1 MAANAGTT
9 PAGYTVVVPVYRGR
23 QTLLPL
29 TQRLTAFFENH
40 RLNYQL
46 IFVDDCGPDNSWQTL
61 LEIRQQW
68 PQAVTLV
75 KLARNTG
82 QHAATLC
89 GFTFA
94 RGRYIITLDEDLQ
107 HPPEEI
113 EKLIATQQAGNYQL
127 VYGIYA
133 APRHSRLRNLASGC
147 FNWLITR
154 LVPHLYPGFTS
165 FRLIETNM
173 AKQAANLQVPYPFV
187 DGLLARLNAST
198 GGCPINHQ
206 PETTARNSAYN
217 WRKLANHAWGIVAG
231 FTNTPFIT
239 LVAGIFALLFLWQLQ
254 AYLPANIVVVAGG
267 VTGIICAISLLML
280 LWKHT
285 KTPQSICRVEQVY

>member
-1 MAANAGTT
+1 MQGNYAFEYA
-9 PAGYTVVVPVYRGR
+9 VVVPVYRGR

-29 TQRLTAFFENH
+29 VQRLFAFFEAR
-40 RLNYQL
+40 RLNCQL

-61 LEIRQQW
+61 LEIKRLW
-68 PQAVTLV
+68 PTTVTLV
-75 KLARNTG
+75 KLARNAG

-94 RGRYIITLDEDLQ
+94 QSRYLLTLDEDLQ

-113 EKLIATQQAGNYQL
+113 EKLIATRQAGNYQL

-133 APRHSRLRNLASGC
+133 TPGHNRLRNLASGC
-147 FNWLITR
+147 FNRFITAA
-154 LVPHLYPGFTS
+154 VPNLCPGFTS

-187 DGLLARLNAST
+187 DGLLARLNAPT

-217 WRKLANHAWGIVAG
+217 WRKLAKHAWGIVAG
-231 FTNTPFIT
+231 FTNVPQIT
-239 LVAGIFALLFLWQLQ
+239 LVACALLLLFLWQLQ
-254 AYLPANIVVVAGG
+254 MYLPASIVVVGG
-267 VTGIICAISLLML
+267 GATGTLGAACLFML
-280 LWKHT
+280 PGKHA
-285 KTPQSICRVEQVY
+285 KTLQTICRVEEVV